1 MKLRNAVILTLFIC
15 LLIIGSVSASEDSLQ
30 NNLTVQ
36 TPDSDIREMSV
47 PQDTQNP
54 FPDDEFILGQAAS
67 SDDDIQAKS
76 SQDSGDV
83 FKSEMA
89 GNALAA
95 TDNEIKAA
103 QDWKTFE
110 VSDYKT
116 LHSALTTGEHDKVII
131 NVNSNIVL
139 KNTNIVSDSIKKLII
154 NGNGKTIDGNK
165 KYHLVTRG
173 DVTLKNIRMVNCYSS
188 FGGAIKNE
196 GKLEIINSKFE
207 KNKAK
212 YGAAIDNGRNLI
224 IKNCIFNKNTATRS
238 GGAICNS
245 GTLKIVKSTI
255 KNNKAKDAGAII
267 NDKKLQIIGCKITG
281 NKGAVGAINNGGTL
295 KITDTTIKSNK
306 AGHVGIISN
315 YKGKLS
321 MSNSK
326 IINNKAATKK
336 GGYVISS
343 DKAKATIKHCTI
355 NSNSGLSSIY
365 NDGTM
370 SIDKTSISY
379 NKAKVDTINTMNGKL
394 TIRNS
399 VLNKNFAKSG
409 GGAITNYNSKVTLV
423 KCTINK
429 NKANKEGGAIYN
441 GARLIISHCKIN
453 KNKALKGGGAIC
465 NHGKI
470 TIKNSKLLYNKPGGA
485 KTIKNFNNGKTKRI
499 KTKIR

>member
-1 MKLRNAVILTLFIC
+1 MKLRNIVILTLFVC
-15 LLIIGSVSASEDSLQ
+15 LLIVGSVSASEDSLQ

-36 TPDSDIREMSV
+36 TQDSDIQEMSI
-47 PQDTQNP
+47 PQDAQTPCHN
-54 FPDDEFILGQAAS
+54 DEFILGQ
-67 SDDDIQAKS
+67 
-76 SQDSGDV
+76 DSGDLLESAV
-83 FKSEMA
+83 T
-89 GNALAA
+89 GNGIIAA
-95 TDNEIKAA
+95 DNESNAA
-103 QDWKTFE
+103 QDWKTFD
-110 VSDYKT
+110 VSDYKA

-173 DVTLKNIRMVNCYSS
+173 DVTIENIRMTNCYSS

-196 GKLEIINSKFE
+196 GKLEIIGSKFE

-212 YGAAIDNGRNLI
+212 YGAAIDNDRNLI

-238 GGAICNS
+238 GGAIGNS

-255 KNNKAKDAGAII
+255 KNNRAKDAGAIV
-267 NDKKLQIIGCKITG
+267 NSRNLQIIGCKITG

-295 KITDTTIKSNK
+295 KITDTIIKSNK

-315 YKGKLS
+315 YKGKLA

-326 IINNKAATKK
+326 VINNKAATKK

-355 NSNSGLSSIY
+355 SGNVGLSSIY
-365 NDGTM
+365 NDGKMT
-370 SIDKTSISY
+370 IDKTSICS
-379 NKAKVDTINTMNGKL
+379 NRAKVDTINTMNGKL
-394 TIRNS
+394 TITNS

-409 GGAITNYNSKVTLV
+409 GGAITNYNSKVTLK

-441 GARLIISHCKIN
+441 GAKLLISHCTIN
-453 KNKALKGGGAIC
+453 KNKALKEGGAIF

-470 TIKNSKLLYNKPGGA
+470 TLKNSKLLYNKPGGK
-485 KTIKNFNNGKTKRI
+485 KTIKNYSNGKTKRI
-499 KTKIR
+499 KTKIK